1 MVRPSPILIIAL
13 ISAIGGIVF
22 LATSLSG
29 NNNWFTDRIS
39 SPTVYPG
46 LLPIADAIGKDLML
60 DVSPQL
66 HPSVFV
72 GESANQV
79 AFEHW
84 IDAEIH
90 CEDCLRLVMPRTGDK
105 VGVAFSSTENYN
117 FEEATKVSFYV
128 MPGEEGG
135 ETLSFRAVGN
145 DRDNS
150 NSTNIPADDLFVDQ
164 EFALTSQNV
173 TLNQSWNY
181 FEISLDGVQEKLTS
195 VKYPFAFELAEAQ
208 GNIIYIKG
216 ITYSNEP
223 ILDRYLLEAA
233 PSENLT
239 ASMMTI
245 TTVPTNA
252 TELDVTLS
260 DNATETV
267 NASATVEFNASVAN
281 GEEPYSFDWNFGDGA
296 RDTQDTDGIALHT
309 FASPGSYNVTVDVV
323 DSLNNTGSASTI
335 VDVADE
341 IIDEGE
347 PLLETSEGNLT
358 QDSQTTDSL
367 NTTNT
372 TAGDST
378 AAADG
383 NENLT
388 EDEADDGGNT
398 TDNLTEVPDGEAS
411 SDPAVNNSGN
421 DSTSPSGGVNGEST
435 SSITDTNS
443 PPVANAGY
451 DLTGKPTE
459 SVILDA
465 SKSTDPD
472 DGDRIES
479 YQWEQ
484 VSGPTAVINDE
495 NSQTPIVTLPDIDN
509 DATLVFSLTVNDG
522 EVNSEEQ
529 DTVSIHVDHTDELTG
544 NVQAGSIEPA
554 DVRASE
560 WIVSGEC
567 AEQGQVECLSDGS
580 GATFVTAGVENIDAV
595 NLYSFRPLNVGTAVV
610 DPNSLVIERVMAEI
624 TAKKLGN
631 TGYLSFA
638 IDDPREEEHYITP
651 SVSVGSS
658 SFQNYY
664 HVWDANPLTGD
675 RWTYDSLSS
684 VIAGFKYDGGQ
695 SGVQISEIKLIISY
709 SMPEPEPS
717 QPPAEASQPP
727 AEASQPPAEASQPP
741 AEADPVDETSIG
753 EPTQNVQN
761 EEDNTDV
768 GENPDGQE
776 QVDQGPVADEDE
788 PNSTGSDEADG
799 ESEE

>member
-46 LLPIADAIGKDLML
+46 LLPIANAIGKDLML

-79 AFEHW
+79 EFQHW

-90 CEDCLRLVMPRTGDK
+90 CEDCLRLDMPNTGSK
-105 VGVAFSSTENYN
+105 IGGAFSSTENYN

-128 MPGEEGG
+128 MSGEEGG
-135 ETLSFRAVGN
+135 ETFSFRAVGN

-150 NSTNIPADDLFVDQ
+150 NSTNIPAGDDLFSNQ

-181 FEISLDGVQEKLTS
+181 FEMSLDGVQEKLTS
-195 VKYPFAFELAEAQ
+195 VKYPFAFELIQAR
-208 GNIIYIKG
+208 GDIIYIKG

-233 PSENLT
+233 PLENLT
-239 ASMMTI
+239 ASMMSI
-245 TTVPTNA
+245 TTSANA

-281 GEEPYSFDWNFGDGA
+281 GEEPYSFDWNFGDGT
-296 RDTQDTDGIALHT
+296 RDTPDTEGIALHT

-323 DSLNNTGSASTI
+323 DSLNNTGSASTM
-335 VDVADE
+335 VDIVADE
-341 IIDEGE
+341 IADEEE
-347 PLLETSEGNLT
+347 PLLASSEGNLT
-358 QDSQTTDSL
+358 QDSQTADSL
-367 NTTNT
+367 DTTNT

-378 AAADG
+378 TAAADG
-383 NENLT
+383 NENPT
-388 EDEADDGGNT
+388 EVEADEADEADDGDNT

-411 SDPAVNNSGN
+411 DPAVSNSGN
-421 DSTSPSGGVNGEST
+421 NSTSPGGGVNGEST
-435 SSITDTNS
+435 SGITDTNS
-443 PPVANAGY
+443 PPIANAGS
-451 DLTGKPTE
+451 DLTGKPNE

-472 DGDRIES
+472 EGDRIES

-484 VSGPTAVINDE
+484 VSGPTAAINDE

-544 NVQAGSIEPA
+544 NVQAGTIEPA
-554 DVRASE
+554 DVEASE

-567 AEQGQVECLSDGS
+567 SEQGQAECLSDGS
-580 GATFVTAGVENIDAV
+580 DSTFVTAGLENIDAL
-595 NLYSFRPLNVGTAVV
+595 NLYSFRPLNVGAAVV
-610 DPNSLVIERVMAEI
+610 DPNSLVIERVTAEI
-624 TAKKLGN
+624 TANKIGN
-631 TGYLSFA
+631 TGYVSFA
-638 IDDPREEEHYITP
+638 IDDPTETEHYIT
-651 SVSVGSS
+651 SSISIGSS
-658 SFQNYY
+658 SFQKYY
-664 HVWDANPLTGD
+664 YVWDVNPLTGD

-695 SGVQISEIKLIISY
+695 SGVQISEIQLIISY
-709 SMPEPEPS
+709 SIPEPEPEPS
-717 QPPAEASQPP
+717 PPLT
-727 AEASQPPAEASQPP
+727 
-741 AEADPVDETSIG
+741 EADNVEDSSGTEAT
-753 EPTQNVQN
+753 ENAQNE
-761 EEDNTDV
+761 EEDNTDD
-768 GENPDGQE
+768 GENPDEQE
-776 QVDQGPVADEDE
+776 QEEQIPVADEDGTD
-788 PNSTGSDEADG
+788 STSSDEEDG